1 MRYYPVFLNLKGR
14 LCVVIGGGDVA
25 ERKVRGL
32 LRAGARVKVVSPELT
47 EGLEEL
53 RNRGLIKHVKRA
65 YQEDDIR
72 DAFLVIAATSEM
84 DVNRAVFK
92 DARNVP
98 VNVVDV
104 PELCSFIVPS
114 IVNRGDLTV
123 AISTSGVSPALAR
136 SIREE
141 LEVFFPEETGEFLE
155 FLKDIRSRIKQT
167 VPDSTTR
174 EAVLKEIGSRRVLK
188 LLLTEGVEVARQE
201 VYGILNKRGIKCE

>member
-1 MRYYPVFLNLKGR
+1 MRYYPVFLNLKER
-14 LCVVIGGGDVA
+14 LCVVVGGGDVA

>member
-114 IVNRGDLTV
+114 IVNRGDLTLAV
-123 AISTSGVSPALAR
+123 STSGVSPALAR

-141 LEVFFPEETGEFLE
+141 LEAFFPEETGEFLE

>member
-141 LEVFFPEETGEFLE
+141 LEAFFPEETGEFLE